1 MAQDNSVR
9 SSLGYQR
16 MSSGDRGDRRIRVV
30 IGDDSYLIREA
41 IQQFMTGTPRLEL
54 VATCADGDE
63 VRDAVERL
71 RPDVV
76 VTDMRMPPSGNDEG
90 MRVSEWLRTQHP
102 SVGVVILTQ
111 HDDPKYGRALVTH
124 GAEGRAYLLKDRIH
138 SRRELISAIE
148 LVAHGG
154 SAIDPHIVAGLMASP
169 GTDEAGSALAS
180 LTPREREVL
189 TLMAEGRSNAAIAQ
203 ELVLTRH
210 AVEKYVGAIFE
221 KLGLDDEQ
229 VTSRRVAAVLRYLDS
244 MDA

>member
-1 MAQDNSVR
+1 MISRD
-9 SSLGYQR
+9 
-16 MSSGDRGDRRIRVV
+16 GDDERRIRVV
-30 IGDDSYLIREA
+30 VGDDSFLIREA
-41 IQQFMTGTPRLEL
+41 ILRSIAGSPGLEL
-54 VATCADGDE
+54 VAMCADGDE

-76 VTDMRMPPSGNDEG
+76 VTDMQMPPSGSDEG
-90 MRVSEWLRTQHP
+90 IRISELVRTEYP
-102 SVGVVILTQ
+102 STGVVILAQ
-111 HDDPKYGRALVTH
+111 DEDPRQGRALVAH
-124 GAEGRAYLLKDRIH
+124 GAEGRAYLLKDRIR

-148 LVAHGG
+148 LVANGG
-154 SAIDPHIVAGLMASP
+154 SAMDPHIVAGMIASP
-169 GTDEAGSALAS
+169 GTEDAGSAVGS

-221 KLGLDDEQ
+221 KLGLGDER

-244 MDA
+244 VNP

>member
-1 MAQDNSVR
+1 MNPDD
-9 SSLGYQR
+9 
-16 MSSGDRGDRRIRVV
+16 GDERRIRVIV
-30 IGDDSYLIREA
+30 GDDSYLIREA
-41 IQQFMTGTPRLEL
+41 IVQFIAGTPSLEL
-54 VATCADGDE
+54 VAMCADGDE
-63 VRDAVERL
+63 IREAVERL

-90 MRVSEWLRTQHP
+90 MRISEFLRAEHP
-102 SVGVVILTQ
+102 SMGVVILTQ

-138 SRRELISAIE
+138 SRRELMSAIE
-148 LVAHGG
+148 LVANGG
-154 SAIDPHIVAGLMASP
+154 SAIDPHIVAAMMASP
-169 GTDEAGSALAS
+169 GTSEAGSTLAS
-180 LTPREREVL
+180 LTPRERDVL

-244 MDA
+244 VEA

>member
-1 MAQDNSVR
+1 
-9 SSLGYQR
+9 
-16 MSSGDRGDRRIRVV
+16 VV
-30 IGDDSYLIREA
+30 VGDDSFLIREA
-41 IQQFMTGTPRLEL
+41 IFKFISGSPRLEL
-54 VATCADGDE
+54 VAMCADGDE

-71 RPDVV
+71 QPDVV
-76 VTDMRMPPSGNDEG
+76 VTDMRMPPSGDDEG
-90 MRVSEWLRTQHP
+90 MRISEFMRSAHP
-102 SVGVVILTQ
+102 TVGVVILTQ

-180 LTPREREVL
+180 LTPRERDVL

-221 KLGLDDEQ
+221 KLGLDDER

-244 MDA
+244 VDA